1 MLFFTSNEYAYA
13 GLRVDKNMN
22 QYYYIDKIK
31 AKSSLR
37 SSGKD
42 QRVNI
47 TVCIGS
53 SCHLKGSRAV
63 VEQLERLILER
74 GLKGEIELRGS
85 FCMGQCQTG
94 VSVLVDETYYSLT
107 PEDTERFFIQSVL
120 PKLAHTKHA
129 TETQIEPV

>member
-1 MLFFTSNEYAYA
+1 M
-13 GLRVDKNMN
+13 
-22 QYYYIDKIK
+22 
-31 AKSSLR
+31 
-37 SSGKD
+37 
-42 QRVNI
+42 NI

-53 SCHLKGSRAV
+53 SCHLKGSRVV
-63 VEQLERLILER
+63 VERLEQMILEHN
-74 GLKGEIELRGS
+74 LKDEIELRGS

-120 PKLAHTKHA
+120 PEFAHTKHA